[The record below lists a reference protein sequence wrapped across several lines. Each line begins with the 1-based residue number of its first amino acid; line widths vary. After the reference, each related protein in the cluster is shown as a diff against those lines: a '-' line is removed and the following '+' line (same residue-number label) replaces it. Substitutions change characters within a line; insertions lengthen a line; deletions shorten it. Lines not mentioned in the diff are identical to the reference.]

1 MKITPKRIIIVVAVL
16 ILICIHLG
24 RMDYEK
30 RWTPN
35 RLISPSGKMDPETK
49 MLIQTMPVANMRL

>member
-1 MKITPKRIIIVVAVL
+1 MKITPKRIIIALVVL

-30 RWTPN
+30 RWTPS
-35 RLISPSGKMDPETK
+35 RLISPAGKMDPETK
-49 MLIQTMPVANMRL
+49 VLIQEMPVADMRL